1 MILTAL
7 MIATFCAFGQK
18 GIDSVLV
25 PSRWLKEGMK
35 DLIRFDA
42 CKEETRLLKESNLSL
57 RALSDKNAEFAAEQ
71 QERVNEMRLRWV
83 ECNKQTDLIN
93 NAQLNVISG
102 LNKALKK
109 QKNKSTWN
117 TITGV
122 GAGVALGIL
131 VGILTR

>member
-1 MILTAL
+1 
-7 MIATFCAFGQK
+7 
-18 GIDSVLV
+18 
-25 PSRWLKEGMK
+25 MK

-42 CKEETRLLKESNLSL
+42 CKEETRLLKESNSSL

-93 NAQLNVISG
+93 NANLNVISG

-117 TITGV
+117 TISGV

-131 VGILTR
+131 VGILTK